1 MQKGVLNMKQ
11 TIFTGAAVA
20 VITPMLPDGSVHY
33 KKLDEILE
41 QQIAGGTDAVV
52 ICGTTGEAP
61 TLDDEEHLECIGHTV
76 RTVAG
81 RIPVIAGTGSNNTEH
96 AIMMSREAKALGAD
110 AVLLVTPYYNKTSQV
125 GLVRHFTAI
134 ADTLEIPAIL
144 YNVPSRTGVNIGPG
158 AAKALCSHPMIRGLK
173 EASGNIG
180 QVAEIAALCGDELP
194 IYSGN
199 DDQIV
204 PLLALGGKGVIS
216 VLSNVA
222 PRQTHDICQL
232 WFEGKTQE
240 SLALQLK
247 YLPLVKALFSDVSPM
262 PVKAAMN
269 LMGME
274 VGSCRLPLTTLDE
287 GQIEK
292 IREAL
297 AGAGLL

>member
-1 MQKGVLNMKQ
+1 MKQ
-11 TIFTGAAVA
+11 RIFTGAAVA
-20 VITPMLPDGSVHY
+20 LVTPMLPDGGVNF
-33 KKLDEILE
+33 KKLDELLE
-41 QQIAGGTDAVV
+41 QQIAGGTDAIV

-61 TLDDEEHLECIGHTV
+61 TLEDQEHLDCIGHTV

-81 RIPVIAGTGSNNTEH
+81 RIPVIAGTGSNNTDH
-96 AIMMSREAKALGAD
+96 AIMMSREAKGLGAD
-110 AVLLVTPYYNKTSQV
+110 GLLLVTPYYNKTSQI
-125 GLVRHFTAI
+125 GLVRHFNAI

-144 YNVPSRTGVNIGPG
+144 YNVPSRTGVNIAPQT
-158 AAKALCSHPMIRGLK
+158 AKTLSAHPMIRGIK
-173 EASGNIG
+173 EASGNIS
-180 QVAEIAALCGDELP
+180 QVAEIAQLCGDELP

-232 WFEGKTQE
+232 WFDGKPEE

-247 YLPLVKALFSDVSPM
+247 YLPLVKALFSDVNPM

-274 VGSCRLPLTTLDE
+274 VGDCRLPLTTLNE
-287 GQIEK
+287 AQTAALK
-292 IREAL
+292 EAL
-297 AGAGLL
+297 QQAGLL